1 MPVSEMLKLR
11 VISHKSIKDELVE
24 ALQRLG
30 VVEFIDLPSTL
41 GDKIQ
46 KLGLYIGAEGKA
58 YSETESFLND
68 LRLAIEYL
76 ESINENKKGLM
87 DALFAE
93 KLYLSRKELE
103 NRVKKLNYREIVD
116 DVRRRER
123 RGVEIKNKKAQLYS
137 EKELLKAWES
147 LNVPLEFFEVGTLK
161 TLGVIGSLKKEE
173 FQSFSKDI
181 KEKLSLWEIIFL
193 PSPPEEKAF
202 ALIYLRSENDILQE
216 ILRNYNFNAFTV
228 PKRKGTPREAI
239 AEIEKELSELEEEER
254 ENINKLKAY
263 LMYLDELKL
272 VYDYLSIILIKQKAD
287 SNFLA
292 TSKVFMFEGWLKKS
306 DEERIK
312 KLLDGYRGMVAY
324 SFEKPSPEDNV
335 PVVIENHP
343 IVRPFEV
350 LTALYGLPIY
360 GKDIDPTPFF
370 APFFFVFFGLC
381 LTDAGYGLVIA
392 ILFSL
397 ILARY
402 RDRISTG
409 ARKFFLLLLL
419 GGIST
424 IIFGGIEAAWFG
436 DLFYKIS
443 WLNALGKL
451 LSKAKLLD
459 PMENPMLVLGISL
472 ALGIV
477 HIFVGLI
484 LKAYVNIKQG
494 NLKDAIFDQF
504 GWLWFLSSLLLL
516 GAFKVGKVP
525 QSLGT
530 LVYAMVGGSALL
542 LIATQG
548 REEKNIIKRVLKG
561 IFSLYDVMGY
571 LSDVLSYSRLLAL
584 GLGTA
589 VIAMIVNMLAMM
601 VINVPFVGI
610 VIAIVIL
617 IIGHILS
624 ILVNS
629 LGAFVHSTRLQYVEF
644 FSKFYTGGGKAFEPF
659 AINTKFTKIA
669 D

>member
-1 MPVSEMLKLR
+1 MPVSEMVKLR
-11 VISHKSIKDELVE
+11 VISHKSVKDELIE
-24 ALQRLG
+24 SLQRLG
-30 VVEFIDLPSTL
+30 VVEFIDLPSAL

-46 KLGLYIGAEGKA
+46 KLGLSVGAEGRA
-58 YSETESFLND
+58 YAEMESFLND
-68 LRLAIEYL
+68 LKLAIEYL
-76 ESINENKKGLM
+76 ESINESKKGLM
-87 DALFAE
+87 GSLFAG
-93 KLYLSRKELE
+93 KFHLSREELE
-103 NRVKKLNYREIVD
+103 SRVKKLNYREIVED
-116 DVRRRER
+116 IRRRER
-123 RGVEIKNKKAQLYS
+123 RSIEIRNRRAQLVS
-137 EKELLKAWES
+137 ERELLRSWES
-147 LNVPLEFFEVGTLK
+147 LGVPLEFFEVGTLR
-161 TLGVIGSLKKEE
+161 TLGIIGSLKNEE
-173 FQSFSKDI
+173 FQSFSGDI

-202 ALIYLRSENDILQE
+202 ALIYLREESEILQE

-239 AEIEKELSELEEEER
+239 ADIEKELEKLDSEER
-254 ENINKLKAY
+254 ENLNKLKGY
-263 LMYLDELKL
+263 LLYLDELKL
-272 VYDYLSIILIKQKAD
+272 VYDYLSIALTKQKAD
-287 SNFLA
+287 SNFLV
-292 TSKVFMFEGWLKKS
+292 TSKVFMFEGWLRKS
-306 DEERIK
+306 DEERVGR
-312 KLLDGYRGMVAY
+312 LLGKYKGVVAY
-324 SFEKPSPEDNV
+324 SFEEPSPEDNV
-335 PVVIENHP
+335 PVVVENHP
-343 IVRPFEV
+343 IIRPFEV

-392 ILFSL
+392 ILVSMV
-397 ILARY
+397 LARY
-402 RDRISTG
+402 RDRIPLG
-409 ARKFFLLLLL
+409 AKKFFLLLLL

-424 IIFGGIEAAWFG
+424 IIFGGMEAAWFG
-436 DLFYKIS
+436 DLFHKIS
-443 WLNALGKL
+443 WLNSLGKL

-484 LKAYVNIKQG
+484 LKAYVNIRQG
-494 NLKDAIFDQF
+494 NLRDAIFDQF

-525 QSLGT
+525 QSWGNF
-530 LVYAMVGGSALL
+530 VYAMVGGSALL
-542 LIATQG
+542 LVATQG

-561 IFSLYDVMGY
+561 VFSLYDVMGY

-601 VINVPFVGI
+601 VINVPFVG
-610 VIAIVIL
+610 VIIAVVIL

-659 AINTKFTKIA
+659 SINTKFTKIA